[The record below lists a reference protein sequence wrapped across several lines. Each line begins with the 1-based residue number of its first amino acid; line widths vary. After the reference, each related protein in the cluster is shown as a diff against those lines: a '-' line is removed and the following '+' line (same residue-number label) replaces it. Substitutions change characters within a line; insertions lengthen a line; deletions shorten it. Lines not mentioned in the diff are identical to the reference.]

1 MDYEFGELYQHV
13 QPHYITSFVVG
24 RFQPFHNGHK
34 DLIEKALERSVEVI
48 VFIGSVQESRTN
60 KNPYT
65 FEERRAM
72 ILNLFPNRVKVVPLK
87 DYPSND
93 MWVEQIKQNLVDLN
107 CHLSSVKFVCC
118 NKDTL
123 TEQSNSLLSEF
134 ETEVIQQSVT
144 LNATDIRKKLFEEN
158 TPAMQLAD
166 VPIQVRVILNYLDL
180 KIKQTDLKYS
190 SN

>member
-13 QPHYITSFVVG
+13 QPQYITSFVVG

-34 DLIEKALERSVEVI
+34 DLIEKALERSIEVI

-72 ILNLFPNRVKVVPLK
+72 ILNLFPERVKVVPLK

-93 MWVEQIKQNLVDLN
+93 KWVEQIKQNLVDLN
-107 CHLSSVKFVCC
+107 YNPSNVKFVCC
-118 NKDTL
+118 NKDAL

-134 ETEVIQQSVT
+134 ETEVIQQPVT

-158 TPAMQLAD
+158 IPPMQLTD

-180 KIKQTDLKYS
+180 KIKQTNFNYS
-190 SN
+190 N